1 VFERR
6 RFTLVSEPIPDSE
19 QLPHEFD
26 HKHSNVSGGWLRAAT
41 FGAMDGLVSNTS
53 LIAGVGG
60 AGVAAHTIVLSG
72 VAGLVS
78 GAFSMALGEYT
89 SVATQNEQLEAEV
102 RVERRAMRKHPDA
115 ELAELIDVF
124 ADMGM
129 SRETATSAANEVH
142 GDPERALNIHV
153 TQELGLDPD
162 EKPSPWVAAGSSFAM
177 FSVGAVF
184 PLIPYL
190 LGFASLA
197 AGLAVGGVGLL
208 LAGALASRFT
218 TQSVVSA
225 ASRQLLFGALAIG
238 ATYLV
243 GSIIGIGLPG

>member
-1 VFERR
+1 M
-6 RFTLVSEPIPDSE
+6 
-19 QLPHEFD
+19 
-26 HKHSNVSGGWLRAAT
+26 SGGWLRAAT